1 MFYDRRLSKCTG
13 AEKLGSPS
21 LVNETVISE
30 PHEVRLKA
38 RISRSALK
46 LVRWPHVLAA
56 CLAALRF
63 YVADPSALIASSI
76 VVTIWRLTGS
86 IDAANEPE
94 SLKPRIL
101 NGVE

>member
-46 LVRWPHVLAA
+46 LVRWPHTLGCFAHTFS
-56 CLAALRF
+56 F
-63 YVADPSALIASSI
+63 YVADPLSSIASS
-76 VVTIWRLTGS
+76 VV
-86 IDAANEPE
+86 
-94 SLKPRIL
+94 
-101 NGVE
+101 V